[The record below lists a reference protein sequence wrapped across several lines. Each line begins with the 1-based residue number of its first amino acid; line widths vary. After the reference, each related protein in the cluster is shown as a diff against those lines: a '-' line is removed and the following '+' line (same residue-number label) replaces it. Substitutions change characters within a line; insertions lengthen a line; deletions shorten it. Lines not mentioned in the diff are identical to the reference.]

1 MKIKYLGTAGSE
13 GVPSIFCACENC
25 AKARALGG
33 RNIRTRSQAIIDDT
47 LLIDFPCDTF
57 YHILNNNIDMFGIS
71 ACLITHIHPDHMYP
85 MDMRPDKNYGRVLNV
100 YGNGAVGNR
109 IDVIPAEYHKYI
121 NFNAVLP
128 FVPFTIEGGYIV
140 TALKA
145 NHKTENP
152 YVYAISG
159 NGKNI
164 LYLHD
169 SGVLP
174 DESWDYIKN
183 TGVCFDLIS
192 LDCHWGDE
200 EDKTVGGH
208 GCLGVAKKLRE
219 RFIAE
224 GMANNDTVFIL
235 NHFSH
240 KGENSVY
247 DDFSLIAETSGFVV
261 AYDSMEVTI

>member
-1 MKIKYLGTAGSE
+1 M
-13 GVPSIFCACENC
+13 FCGCENC

-47 LLIDFPCDTF
+47 LLIDFPSDTF
-57 YHILNNNIDMFGIS
+57 HHILNNDIDMFGIS
-71 ACLITHIHPDHMYP
+71 ACLITHTHPDHMYP
-85 MDMRPDKNYGRVLNV
+85 MDMRPDKNYGKALNV
-100 YGNGAVGNR
+100 YGSGDVADK
-109 IDVIPAEYHKYI
+109 ISVIPEQYHKYI
-121 NFNAVLP
+121 NFSEVVP
-128 FVPFTIEGGYIV
+128 FVPFIVEGGYTV

-183 TGVCFDLIS
+183 TGISFDLIS

-200 EDKTVGGH
+200 ADKTVGGH
-208 GCLGVAKKLRE
+208 GCLGVAEKLRE

-224 GMANNDTVFIL
+224 KIANSETVFVL

-240 KGENSVY
+240 KGKNSVY
-247 DDFSLIAETSGFVV
+247 DDFSEIAEGKGFVV
-261 AYDSMEVTI
+261 SYDSMEVTI